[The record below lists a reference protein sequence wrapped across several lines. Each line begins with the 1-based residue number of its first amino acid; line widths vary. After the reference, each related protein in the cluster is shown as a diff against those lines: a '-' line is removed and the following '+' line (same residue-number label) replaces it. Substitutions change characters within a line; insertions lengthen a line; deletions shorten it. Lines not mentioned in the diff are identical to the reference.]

1 MPKIS
6 VVLPTYNG
14 SKFLDESI
22 ASVVAQTFTDWEL
35 IIIDDCSS
43 DSTPEVIERW
53 VEKDARIVAYRNEI
67 NLRLPRSLNEGFKYA
82 SGEFHTWT
90 SDDNFYR
97 EDAFQIMYDALANSS
112 EFDLV
117 YCNINRIDENG
128 APFEGKSFNGGPAL
142 LYFFNVVQACFL
154 YRSNIYEELSGY
166 SPDLFLVEDYDFWI
180 RANRSHKFLHLDVAP
195 YFYRMHKGSLT
206 STRAKD
212 IRKKACELLGRELD
226 VEGLSLVTKL
236 KIVIALAYNRFMFAV
251 SR

>member
-35 IIIDDCSS
+35 IVIDDCSS
-43 DSTPEVIERW
+43 DSTPEIIERW
-53 VEKDARIVAYRNEI
+53 VKKDARIVAYRNES
-67 NLRLPRSLNEGFKYA
+67 NLRLPRSLNEGFKRA

-90 SDDNFYR
+90 SDDNLYR
-97 EDAFQIMYDALANSS
+97 EDAFQTMYDALAGNS

-128 APFEGKSFNGGPAL
+128 LPFEGRGFNGGPAL

-154 YRSNIYEELSGY
+154 YRSNIFDELSGY
-166 SPDLFLVEDYDFWI
+166 DPDLFLVEDYDFWI
-180 RANRSHKFLHLDVAP
+180 RANRHHRFLHLDAAP
-195 YFYRMHKGSLT
+195 YFYRIHKGSLT

-212 IRKKACELLGRELD
+212 IRGKACELLSREFG
-226 VEGLSLVTKL
+226 VEDLSLIAKL
-236 KIVIALAYNRFMFAV
+236 KILIALAYNRFMFAV
-251 SR
+251 AR